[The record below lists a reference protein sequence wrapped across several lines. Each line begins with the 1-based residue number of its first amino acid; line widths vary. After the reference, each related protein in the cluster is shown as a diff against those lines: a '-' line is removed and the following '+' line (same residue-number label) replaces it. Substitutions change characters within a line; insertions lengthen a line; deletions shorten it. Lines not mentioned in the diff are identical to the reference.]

1 MSPLFFSAKQMAE
14 VLLFKPLIEHLRQ
27 SHCQAPALVERSLL
41 QQNNQNGVQ
50 NNLLVWPAWQKG
62 GDIGTKLVTVFP
74 ENQHLPSVQ
83 ALYVLMSGQNGS
95 VKALLDGTELTYWKT
110 AADSALGADYLAR
123 QDASTFLMV
132 GAGHL
137 APYLIKAYLAIRP
150 QLKRILIWNRT
161 HTKADLLAQKLAQQ
175 LASNLQIEAIADLQT
190 AAQQADIICCATNS
204 YEPLLKGAW
213 LQAGQHL
220 DLVGS
225 YTPEMREVDDQ
236 AILRSSV
243 YVDSRWFTIDCAGD
257 LTQPIANGVFKAEQ
271 VVADLFELCSQ
282 QKPGRTSPQQI
293 TLFKSGGG
301 AHLDLMTAS
310 YVAQMGSANSASC
323 GV

>member
-1 MSPLFFSAKQMAE
+1 MNPPFYSAQQMAE
-14 VLLFKPLIEHLRQ
+14 VLFFKPLIEHFRQ
-27 SHCQAPALVERSLL
+27 SHCQAPALVERALL
-41 QQNNQNGVQ
+41 QQSNANGVQ

-74 ENQHLPSVQ
+74 DNQHHPSVQ

-123 QDASTFLMV
+123 QDVSTFLMV
-132 GAGHL
+132 GAGQL

-150 QLKRILIWNRT
+150 HIKRIIIWNRT
-161 HTKADLLAQKLAQQ
+161 HSKAVLLAHNLTQE
-175 LASNLQIEAIADLQT
+175 LASNLQIAATEDLST
-190 AAQQADIICCATNS
+190 SVHQADIICCATNS
-204 YEPLLKGAW
+204 YEPLVKGAW

-225 YTPEMREVDDQ
+225 YTPQMREVDDL
-236 AILRSSV
+236 AIQRSSV

-257 LTQPIANGVFKAEQ
+257 LTQPIANGVFSADQ
-271 VVADLFELCSQ
+271 VAADLFELCSQ
-282 QKPGRTSPQQI
+282 QKPGRTSAQQI

-301 AHLDLMTAS
+301 AHLDLMTAI
-310 YVAQMGSANSASC
+310 YVAQMGSGSGSSEGA
-323 GV
+323 

>member
-1 MSPLFFSAKQMAE
+1 MKAISINGEIKTYNDIPKTW
-14 VLLFKPLIEHLRQ
+14 
-27 SHCQAPALVERSLL
+27 
-41 QQNNQNGVQ
+41 NNT
-50 NNLLVWPAWQKG
+50 
-62 GDIGTKLVTVFP
+62 IGY
-74 ENQHLPSVQ
+74 N
-83 ALYVLMSGQNGS
+83 Y
-95 VKALLDGTELTYWKT
+95 
-110 AADSALGADYLAR
+110 
-123 QDASTFLMV
+123 QDASVWESDGFRDVVEPTYNSTTQYKGGIVYDETNNFFTYAV
-132 GAGHL
+132 IDFT
-137 APYLIKAYLAIRP
+137 PE
-150 QLKRILIWNRT
+150 
-161 HTKADLLAQKLAQQ
+161 Q
-175 LASNLQIEAIADLQT
+175 LATNLQIEAIEDLQT
-190 AAQQADIICCATNS
+190 AVQQADIICCATNS

-236 AILRSSV
+236 AIQRSSV

-282 QKPGRTSPQQI
+282 QKPGRSSPQQI

-310 YVAQMGSANSASC
+310 YVAQMGLADSAS
-323 GV
+323 